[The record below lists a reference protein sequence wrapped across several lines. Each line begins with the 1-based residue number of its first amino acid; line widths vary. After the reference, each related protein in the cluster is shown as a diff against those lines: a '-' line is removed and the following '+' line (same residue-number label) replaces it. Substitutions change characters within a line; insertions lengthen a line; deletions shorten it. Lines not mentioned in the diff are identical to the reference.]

1 MRKGMSRFGQ
11 LYFQVFP
18 FVVGALSIDQF
29 GLGEKRIKA
38 FDHDF

>member
-11 LYFQVFP
+11 LYFLVLT

-29 GLGEKRIKA
+29 GLGRRKA
-38 FDHDF
+38 FDHDLIE